1 MLQWE
6 DRLRSHPY
14 YVRAARNAISIY
26 VQLYDDPNLASEKQQ
41 SNGPHDAEK
50 RKAAKKAK
58 KAAKK
63 QEDQQQNIPESKD
76 KDVKKDEDP
85 KGELLVKTD
94 KPLEVAVTYLKPLQ
108 ELSPMVLE
116 TQILSFEVHFR
127 RGRIFLFPFFFLFTI
142 LMIREI
148 FPGCGCV
155 DGGGETC

>member
-6 DRLRSHPY
+6 DRLRAHPY

-41 SNGPHDAEK
+41 SNGPADAEK

-58 KAAKK
+58 RAAKK
-63 QEDQQQNIPESKD
+63 HEDQQQQQNIPESKD

-116 TQILSFEVHFR
+116 TQILSFDVHFR
-127 RGRIFLFPFFFLFTI
+127 RGRDFLLSLFFFS
-142 LMIREI
+142 
-148 FPGCGCV
+148 
-155 DGGGETC
+155 DD